1 MTKKNKVWLCI
12 FAAFVLFGLFSTSSK
27 PETTLPRETV
37 TPITTPYIT
46 TTPEPIHTP
55 EPTNTPTPTII
66 PVITYTITTPEPTE
80 EPTEEPTSKPTE
92 EFIWED
98 EEFEKKEDMVY
109 IPEKGEK
116 YHRRSKCGNS
126 NKMKQISREEAIK
139 QGYEPCGK
147 CY

>member
-1 MTKKNKVWLCI
+1 MPRKNTVWLYI
-12 FAAFVLFGLFSTSSK
+12 FAALVLFGLFNTSSK
-27 PETTLPRETV
+27 PETTLPREIA

-46 TTPEPIHTP
+46 TTLEPIYTP

-80 EPTEEPTSKPTE
+80 EPTPKPTE
-92 EFIWED
+92 ELIWENED
-98 EEFEKKEDMVY
+98 PEEEEDMVY
-109 IPEKGEK
+109 ISEHGEK

-126 NKMKQISREEAIK
+126 NKMKQIPREKAIK

>member
-12 FAAFVLFGLFSTSSK
+12 FAAFVLFGLFSTSFK
-27 PETTLPRETV
+27 PETTLPREIA

-46 TTPEPIHTP
+46 TTPEPTP
-55 EPTNTPTPTII
+55 N
-66 PVITYTITTPEPTE
+66 PTE
-80 EPTEEPTSKPTE
+80 EL
-92 EFIWED
+92 IWED
-98 EEFEKKEDMVY
+98 EESEKKEDMVY
-109 IPEKGEK
+109 ISESGEK

-126 NKMKQISREEAIK
+126 NKMKQILREEAIK